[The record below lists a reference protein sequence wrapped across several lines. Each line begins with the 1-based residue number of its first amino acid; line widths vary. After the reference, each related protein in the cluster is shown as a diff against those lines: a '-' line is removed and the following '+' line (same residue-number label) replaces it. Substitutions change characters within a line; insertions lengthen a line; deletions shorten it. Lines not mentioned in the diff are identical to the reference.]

1 MPTARAFEVWGS
13 PIDHSLSPTLHRAA
27 YQALGLEWTYEKRD
41 VPAESLRKQWES
53 SRKLLS
59 GLSLTMPLKE
69 AICDLVVDRD
79 AAVNLTHAANTVY
92 QKDGEFA
99 LSNTDP
105 FGVQEALTRHHVS
118 ATTAWILGAGATA
131 RAVGLAL
138 SRMGVETVSLLV
150 RNPSRATQTLE
161 ILAEWGLAV
170 TVHPLESLAHLRP
183 PDLVAS
189 TIPGPAQADLQFPVA
204 VRENS
209 HLFDVA
215 YAPWPSLLAAQW
227 EESGKEVISGLWM
240 LAYQA
245 LAQIRLF
252 HHHDHA
258 RSLPNEHRVFEAMTS
273 AVGLTS
279 T

>member
-1 MPTARAFEVWGS
+1 MPTAKAFEVWGS
-13 PIDHSLSPTLHRAA
+13 PIDHSLSPALHRAA

-41 VPAESLRKQWES
+41 VPPETLRKQWES

-69 AICDLVVDRD
+69 AICDLVSDRD
-79 AAVNLTHAANTVY
+79 DAVNLTHAANTVY
-92 QKDGEFA
+92 QRDGDFA

-105 FGVQEALTRHHVS
+105 FGVHEALARHHVS
-118 ATTAWILGAGATA
+118 ATTAWIVGAGATA

-150 RNPSRATQTLE
+150 RNPSRASETTD
-161 ILAEWGLAV
+161 ILSDLGLSMSV
-170 TVHPLESLAHLRP
+170 VPLESLAHQEP

-204 VRENS
+204 VRKNS

-215 YAPWPSLLAAQW
+215 YAPWPSLLATQW

-252 HHHDHA
+252 HHHNHT
-258 RSLPNEHRVFEAMTS
+258 SPLPNEHRVFEAMTS